1 MQPRAT
7 EMGQNKYTGSS
18 VDLVL
23 NWLKTTRASPLSSGD
38 QSPTRGQIC
47 ALARAHRSPGSGGG
61 SISCLSPAFLDSWPL
76 LHPQSPLTSAS
87 VLTSPATLPLLQGL
101 CDSTGPTWIA
111 RLLTASQG
119 PHLGH
124 TCKVPFARFNHIFL
138 VPETLTGSRWG
149 QEACLPGHRWGT
161 QGLLSPGRGMT
172 PRRAAYTLHVAD
184 MRLEMHRQLFSLAG
198 PCESGE

>member
-1 MQPRAT
+1 MWPQKNIKALQTMTVTAWTPET
-7 EMGQNKYTGSS
+7 I
-18 VDLVL
+18 
-23 NWLKTTRASPLSSGD
+23 SPCPPLQTLPDALS
-38 QSPTRGQIC
+38 
-47 ALARAHRSPGSGGG
+47 LFE
-61 SISCLSPAFLDSWPL
+61 LPAP
-76 LHPQSPLTSAS
+76 P
-87 VLTSPATLPLLQGL
+87 PATLPLLQGL

-198 PCESGE
+198 PCESAE